1 MLVVAALG
9 VVLVLVVAGLHL
21 GAAAVAAHRARA
33 AADLAALAGASALQD
48 GRGGACARA
57 AAVVSSNGAT
67 LTACDVGSGDTVT
80 VSVTR
85 EVAIRWPGVPDHAKA
100 AARAG
105 PVDVAR

>member
-48 GRGGACARA
+48 GSGGACARA

-67 LTACDVGSGDTVT
+67 LIACNIGSGETVT

-85 EVAIRWPGVPDHAKA
+85 EVSLRWPGVPDRAAA

-105 PVDVAR
+105 PADLPR